1 MAEKPKTAKEYSID
15 QAKLVRATC
24 LYVATILGDYM
35 EDIVIVGGLVP
46 SLLID
51 QDSLPEGTD
60 QHVGTIDLD
69 VGLTLAI
76 LEDKRYEA
84 VVERLRRAGFSQ
96 DISDQG
102 NPTRQRWKITEPGK
116 VTMDFL
122 IPPASEE
129 EEGGK
134 IRDIEEDFAAVITSL
149 TEKKSLYQERQLRRR
164 RQRGISGCAALVHL

>member
-1 MAEKPKTAKEYSID
+1 MAEKPATAKEYSSD
-15 QAKLVRATC
+15 HSKLVRATC

-51 QDSLPEGTD
+51 QGSLPDGTD

-69 VGLTLAI
+69 VGFTLAI

-84 VVERLRRAGFSQ
+84 VAERLRRAGFSQ

-122 IPPASEE
+122 IPPASE
-129 EEGGK
+129 
-134 IRDIEEDFAAVITSL
+134 
-149 TEKKSLYQERQLRRR
+149 
-164 RQRGISGCAALVHL
+164 